1 VPGDLSWLSCATPS
15 VCFAVSLGGPPSQF
29 GVIRIVDGGAASHPT
44 PINENFYI
52 DGISCPSPAGCALL
66 DWGPP
71 TYRPEVVRV
80 SLGGALGSPRH
91 LGGLAKAADLDHIA
105 CYPTRTNC
113 TLVGHGKRTIN
124 VVSVDGRAAVRHDL
138 SLPASVVVVSID
150 AVACPSPSRCFA
162 VGQASTHGTHNDNGL
177 VVPIRDGVPRRAIYI
192 PSASGGGLIAIAC
205 PSLRTCYAI
214 GFSARHTVLYTL
226 HSGRVTHAA
235 YFTKLIDLEGIAC
248 ESIHL
253 CYAVGSDGR
262 KGAVVPIRDGRRGK
276 VQTTS
281 VTPRYG
287 TGLNPGAIAAFAT
300 GIDIAGLD
308 RGHPQDTVISSS

>member
-1 VPGDLSWLSCATPS
+1 MPLAGVLAPGAAT
-15 VCFAVSLGGPPSQF
+15 
-29 GVIRIVDGGAASHPT
+29 AASHPT
-44 PINENFYI
+44 RINESFYI

-71 TYRPEVVRV
+71 TYRPEVVQV

-113 TLVGHGKRTIN
+113 TLVGHGKRTVN
-124 VVSVDGRAAVRHDL
+124 VVSVDGRAAVRRDL
-138 SLPASVVVVSID
+138 
-150 AVACPSPSRCFA
+150 
-162 VGQASTHGTHNDNGL
+162 GL
-177 VVPIRDGVPRRAIYI
+177 SAGVVVPIRDGVPRRAIYI
-192 PSASGGGLIAIAC
+192 PSASAGGLIAIAC

-235 YFTKLIDLEGIAC
+235 YFTKLIDLAAISC
-248 ESIHL
+248 ESTHL

-281 VTPRYG
+281 VTRRYG
-287 TGLNPGAIAAFAT
+287 TGLNPGAIAAFAA
-300 GIDIAGLD
+300 GIDMVGLD
-308 RGHPQDTVISSS
+308 RGHPHDTVISSS